1 MLILND
7 KLLDA
12 AKEIL
17 ENIMIEEVVAIG
29 LNNEPILDKEGLET
43 NKVSINIS
51 IIINR
56 SVAQYKTK
64 EEDDGNYYTE

>member
-1 MLILND
+1 MND

-29 LNNEPILDKEGLET
+29 LNNEPILDKEGFET

-51 IIINR
+51 IITNR

-64 EEDDGNYYTE
+64 EEDGGNYYTE